1 MPDRQAG
8 LILIWTVDTTRD
20 IIYRNFKLNDSAI
33 TAGIDSS
40 DGLGKGMAGCVV
52 DDFDPDDVDVVQ
64 FSEKRAEA
72 DGMDVGN
79 PFLGGRRIRVSGT
92 IYGKTRALCYDLLW
106 QLRATLSPVLASR
119 ESPGDKGYL
128 PLYFA
133 VPTNDLDFAGAIA
146 MRALVMPKG
155 FRAPINRDQQG
166 GGDGDAMAIPWS
178 AVFVMR
184 DPNFEGEVPQ
194 DVAFADTAV
203 LVNGTAAAATDL
215 VTITAHGLVANDRIY
230 FTRLSGAGAGLALNT
245 TYYVIASGLTA
256 NDFKVSTTV
265 GGAAVN
271 ITVDYT
277 RAEVAKY
284 VTFSGNF
291 LNRGTYN
298 APLNMLIAVGAQAGT
313 ITVATAG
320 SNYTIAIPA
329 TTDPSFTGATGTA
342 ATDRINKTAH
352 GLLTGDRIYLTALTG
367 GSGLSLNRNY
377 YVVNPTT
384 NDFQISLTNGGAA
397 INFTTD
403 ATVLSYSKVAYR
415 LLRFKREKVFTVEE
429 NGIEALRRSWLT
441 FQQSTTWPL
450 VPAGTSGYTVTVN
463 GAVLDPGSADGS
475 HMWFWE
481 SYA

>member
-1 MPDRQAG
+1 MD
-8 LILIWTVDTTRD
+8 ITRD
-20 IIYRNFKLNDSAI
+20 ILYRNFLLNN
-33 TAGIDSS
+33 TAVAADVDAS
-40 DGLGKGMAGCVV
+40 DGLGTGIAGCIV

-79 PFLGGRRIRVSGT
+79 PFLGGRRIRITGT
-92 IYGKTRALCYDLLW
+92 IYGKTRAACYDVLW
-106 QLRATLSPVLASR
+106 QLRATLSPVLAAR
-119 ESPGDKGYL
+119 EIPADKGYL
-128 PLYFA
+128 PLYFS
-133 VPTNDLDFAGAIA
+133 VPTNDPNYAGAIA

-155 FRAPINRDQQG
+155 FRGPVNKHQHG
-166 GGDGDAMAIPWS
+166 GQDADALAIPWS

-184 DPNFEGEVPQ
+184 DPNFEGETPQ
-194 DVAFADTAV
+194 DVSFIDTPV
-203 LVNGTAAAATDL
+203 LVNGTAAASTDL
-215 VTITAHGLVANDRIY
+215 VTITGHGLVANDRIY
-230 FTRLSGAGAGLALNT
+230 FTRLTGGTGLALNT

-256 NDFKVSTTV
+256 NDFKVATTS
-265 GGAAVN
+265 GGAAIN

-284 VTFSGNF
+284 KTFSGNF

-298 APLNMLIAVGAQAGT
+298 APLNMLFAVGAQAGT
-313 ITVATAG
+313 ITVATSG

-329 TTDPSFTGATGTA
+329 TTDPAFTGATGTA
-342 ATDRINKTAH
+342 STDRINKTAH
-352 GLLTGDRIYLTALTG
+352 GLIAGDRIYLTALTG
-367 GSGLSLNRNY
+367 GAGLALNRNY
-377 YVVNPTT
+377 YVVSPTT
-384 NDFQISLTNGGAA
+384 NDFQVSLTSGGAA

-415 LLRFKREKVFTVEE
+415 ILRFKREKVFTVEE
-429 NGIEALRRSWLT
+429 NGIEAIRRSWLT

-450 VPAGTSGYTVTVN
+450 VPPGTSGYTVTVN
-463 GAVLDPGSADGS
+463 GTVIDPGSAEGS